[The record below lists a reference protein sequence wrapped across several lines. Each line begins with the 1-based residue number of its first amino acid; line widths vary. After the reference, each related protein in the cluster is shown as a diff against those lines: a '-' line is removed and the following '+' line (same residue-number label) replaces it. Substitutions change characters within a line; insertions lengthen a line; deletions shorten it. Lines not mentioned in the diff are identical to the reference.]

1 MPTQE
6 ARSLVKEMGGIK
18 QYRRWGV
25 ITEWP
30 ESRPGWAQV
39 GGKRKQLSN
48 VTEAV
53 GPKLFSLLSRC
64 SF

>member
-1 MPTQE
+1 M
-6 ARSLVKEMGGIK
+6 KEMGGIK
-18 QYRRWGV
+18 QYRRRGV
-25 ITEWP
+25 ITEWA
-30 ESRPGWAQV
+30 EGRPGWAQV

-48 VTEAV
+48 VTEAM